1 MIFGMVFGLVFGMVA
16 GLVFGLLGGLVG
28 GLVAGM
34 VAGLLLY
41 GGIAII
47 QHYTLRFLLSLS
59 NTPAPFLLV
68 PWLEEARMRGLLVRV
83 GGGYRFYHE
92 LLQCYFATHQEP
104 GFPHVPILAEQE
116 SVLEAS

>member
-47 QHYTLRFLLSLS
+47 QHYTLRFLLTLS
-59 NTPAPFLLV
+59 STPAPFLLV
-68 PWLEEARMRGLLVRV
+68 PLLEEARMRGLLVRV

-92 LLQCYFATHQEP
+92 LLQRYFAAYEEP
-104 GFPHVPILAEQE
+104 GFPQVPILAEQE
-116 SVLEAS
+116 PDEVS